1 MFKKSP
7 VRRRPRQAALCNFE
21 TGKAVLLPAHLRWLD
36 TKVRGIVTGNPSAW
50 VDVIGHAS
58 RQWKHTGGP
67 STDLNRALSAQR
79 CARQ

>member
-1 MFKKSP
+1 MALDVQEITGTK
-7 VRRRPRQAALCNFE
+7 AAAAGRLCNFE

-67 STDLNRALSAQR
+67 THMT
-79 CARQ
+79 